1 MAATAATPA
10 RWNVRSR
17 SSITS
22 NVNARS
28 RSSNTSSVNDRQR
41 QEPQPQ
47 PKMMPRSLKQLTE
60 QLRKQQEQLLQQQE
74 KLRLQREH
82 NSTVQ
87 MLSAWDPKYMATVC
101 SAQAEADRGALEEA
115 ALKASWE
122 AAKERKDRL
131 EAARSAQD
139 EANRKACWDAAK
151 SRAYGPAGRHAQGP
165 GRRWAQGPQWGCRG
179 ARGHARGLARRPG
192 PSRTSGQLGSWGG
205 SHG

>member
-47 PKMMPRSLKQLTE
+47 PKMMPRSRKQLTE

-87 MLSAWDPKYMATVC
+87 MLLVEQLKEQRALQRIRDENMNTWMRNTN
-101 SAQAEADRGALEEA
+101 ELLEEVLNWCMTPA
-115 ALKASWE
+115 EEEDEALVQPEEQEDEALVSWE
-122 AAKERKDRL
+122 
-131 EAARSAQD
+131 
-139 EANRKACWDAAK
+139 
-151 SRAYGPAGRHAQGP
+151 
-165 GRRWAQGPQWGCRG
+165 
-179 ARGHARGLARRPG
+179 
-192 PSRTSGQLGSWGG
+192 
-205 SHG
+205 